1 MIVQILVSI
10 LIIGTITALGLKS
23 GIDWQKDRGQGL
35 GKHYME
41 EYGLKDDKD
50 DES

>member
-10 LIIGTITALGLKS
+10 LIISEVTALGLKS
-23 GIDWQKDRGQGL
+23 GIDWQKNRGNGL

-41 EYGLKDDKD
+41 EYGLRDDKD
-50 DES
+50 DEL